1 MSDQNK
7 KCKYKHNL
15 KVKLLVFVIYF
26 MSFLTYFCSNA
37 WIYINHHFFSNIEN
51 ETKITLTEALYLL
64 NDARKHQ
71 DMQGSG
77 GANAMMGGNSSIGPL
92 MNMNDDVIKKTNQ
105 YLDRFVRFQNVEVSR
120 QMRKVAREHQIE
132 VELCIN
138 IADLGLLEYDEVIS
152 LFPAAK

>member
-1 MSDQNK
+1 
-7 KCKYKHNL
+7 
-15 KVKLLVFVIYF
+15 
-26 MSFLTYFCSNA
+26 
-37 WIYINHHFFSNIEN
+37 
-51 ETKITLTEALYLL
+51 
-64 NDARKHQ
+64 
-71 DMQGSG
+71 MQGSG

>member
-1 MSDQNK
+1 MPF
-7 KCKYKHNL
+7 
-15 KVKLLVFVIYF
+15 LLI
-26 MSFLTYFCSNA
+26 FCSNA
-37 WIYINHHFFSNIEN
+37 WIYHNHHFFSYIEN

>member
-1 MSDQNK
+1 
-7 KCKYKHNL
+7 
-15 KVKLLVFVIYF
+15 
-26 MSFLTYFCSNA
+26 
-37 WIYINHHFFSNIEN
+37 
-51 ETKITLTEALYLL
+51 
-64 NDARKHQ
+64 
-71 DMQGSG
+71 
-77 GANAMMGGNSSIGPL
+77 MMGNASIGPL